1 MSLPPAP
8 VNPVAATAGKIGNGS
23 GSQVRR
29 GRYGEQGEYMSG
41 VDPYAYLQ
49 QVSVSMDRLQDRDQI
64 ETVLD
69 EVEYLFEVI
78 PPELQ
83 DLAEPI
89 IQELRK
95 RLAECR

>member
-1 MSLPPAP
+1 MYTP
-8 VNPVAATAGKIGNGS
+8 
-23 GSQVRR
+23 
-29 GRYGEQGEYMSG
+29 G
-41 VDPYAYLQ
+41 VDPYRYLAE
-49 QVSVSMDRLQDRDQI
+49 VSRVMDTLTQRNQI

-89 IQELRK
+89 ILALRK
-95 RLAECR
+95 KLGNCP

>member
-1 MSLPPAP
+1 
-8 VNPVAATAGKIGNGS
+8 
-23 GSQVRR
+23 
-29 GRYGEQGEYMSG
+29 MSG

-95 RLAECR
+95 RLAEYR

>member
-1 MSLPPAP
+1 MNTPGA
-8 VNPVAATAGKIGNGS
+8 
-23 GSQVRR
+23 
-29 GRYGEQGEYMSG
+29 
-41 VDPYAYLQ
+41 DPYSYLAE
-49 QVSVSMDRLQDRDQI
+49 VSRTIDTLTQRDQI

-89 IQELRK
+89 IQALRK
-95 RLAECR
+95 KLSDCS

>member
-1 MSLPPAP
+1 MNTP
-8 VNPVAATAGKIGNGS
+8 
-23 GSQVRR
+23 
-29 GRYGEQGEYMSG
+29 G
-41 VDPYAYLQ
+41 VDPYKYLAE
-49 QVSVSMDRLQDRDQI
+49 VSRTIDTLRQRDQI

-89 IQELRK
+89 IEALRK
-95 RLAECR
+95 KLDNCS

>member
-1 MSLPPAP
+1 MYTP
-8 VNPVAATAGKIGNGS
+8 
-23 GSQVRR
+23 
-29 GRYGEQGEYMSG
+29 G
-41 VDPYAYLQ
+41 VDPYRYLAE
-49 QVSVSMDRLQDRDQI
+49 VSRVMDTLTQRDQI

-89 IQELRK
+89 VLALRK
-95 RLAECR
+95 KIGNCP

>member
-1 MSLPPAP
+1 VYTP
-8 VNPVAATAGKIGNGS
+8 GI
-23 GSQVRR
+23 
-29 GRYGEQGEYMSG
+29 
-41 VDPYAYLQ
+41 DPYSYLAE
-49 QVSVSMDRLQDRDQI
+49 VSRVMDTLTQRDQI

-89 IQELRK
+89 IQALRK
-95 RLAECR
+95 KLANCT

>member
-1 MSLPPAP
+1 M
-8 VNPVAATAGKIGNGS
+8 NGI
-23 GSQVRR
+23 
-29 GRYGEQGEYMSG
+29 
-41 VDPYAYLQ
+41 DPYAYLT
-49 QVSVSMDRLQDRDQI
+49 QVSMKMDSLTQRDQI

-89 IQELRK
+89 IETLRK
-95 RLAECR
+95 RLADAS

>member
-1 MSLPPAP
+1 M
-8 VNPVAATAGKIGNGS
+8 NGI
-23 GSQVRR
+23 
-29 GRYGEQGEYMSG
+29 
-41 VDPYAYLQ
+41 DPYAYLT
-49 QVSVSMDRLQDRDQI
+49 QVSMKMDSLTQRDQI

-89 IQELRK
+89 IETLRK
-95 RLAECR
+95 RLANAS